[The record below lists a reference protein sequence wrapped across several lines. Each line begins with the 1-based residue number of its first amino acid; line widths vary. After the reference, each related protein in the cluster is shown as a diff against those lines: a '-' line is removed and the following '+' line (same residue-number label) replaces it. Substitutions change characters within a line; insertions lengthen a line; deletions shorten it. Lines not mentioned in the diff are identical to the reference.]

1 LNERRLLFGELLE
14 AGYDVS
20 PSPGFAPA
28 LGVLLQN
35 AIVPSLIVLDVQGDE
50 HATPKS
56 VEHLLTLKPGIPLIL
71 IVGKVNKALWD
82 SLESRV
88 VATLHRPLTIGGIVE
103 AIRKALADAKPG

>member
-1 LNERRLLFGELLE
+1 LLFGELIE

-35 AIVPSLIVLDVQGDE
+35 AVVPRLIVLDVQGDE

-71 IVGKVNKALWD
+71 IAGTVNKALWD
-82 SLESRV
+82 ALESRAAAV
-88 VATLHRPLTIGGIVE
+88 LHRPITIGRIVE
-103 AIRKALADAKPG
+103 TVRRVLAAAGPG

>member
-56 VEHLLTLKPGIPLIL
+56 VEHLLTLKPRIPLIL
-71 IVGKVNKALWD
+71 IVGTIDKALWD
-82 SLESRV
+82 PLESRV
-88 VATLHRPLTIGGIVE
+88 VAVLHRPITIGGIVE
-103 AIRKALADAKPG
+103 TVKKALPDAEQG